1 MQYALLIILAVLF
14 VGISALMMLIILIQR
29 PKGGGLSGAFGG
41 AGGSAD
47 AAFGAK
53 AGDVLTWATVGFF
66 VAFLLVA
73 IGLQWVIHPHT
84 APFNFATPAS
94 STTVAPPLDADATS
108 TGADFDPAALPL
120 EIPTDLPTDAATLD
134 VEFAPIVVEEAE
146 DAASDDADAA
156 AETIDVAAPTTDDPP
171 AESPAT
177 P

>member
-53 AGDVLTWATVGFF
+53 TGDVLTYLTVAFF

-73 IGLQWVIHPHT
+73 VGLQWVIHPDSVPFGMMDFLNPASNT
-84 APFNFATPAS
+84 AAPATPA
-94 STTVAPPLDADATS
+94 ATGE
-108 TGADFDPAALPL
+108 TFDPATAIPL
-120 EIPTDLPTDAATLD
+120 DVPDPESLD
-134 VEFAPIVVEEAE
+134 VEFAPIDVVEP
-146 DAASDDADAA
+146 DADAA
-156 AETIDVAAPTTDDPP
+156 TPPADAATDD
-171 AESPAT
+171 ASTSSPAT